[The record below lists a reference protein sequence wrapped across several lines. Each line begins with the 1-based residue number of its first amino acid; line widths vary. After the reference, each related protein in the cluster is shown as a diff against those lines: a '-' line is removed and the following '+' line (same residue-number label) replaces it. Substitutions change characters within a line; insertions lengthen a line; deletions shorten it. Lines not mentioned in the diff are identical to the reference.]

1 MEIVNVKLTDIRPY
15 ENNPRINDGAV
26 ESLAAIIKELGFRN
40 PAVLN
45 KDMVIIEGHT
55 RFEACKLLGWETMPC
70 IIASDL
76 TKEQEDALRIA
87 DNKVAEIAE
96 WDEAK
101 LAVEMKALQEAGF
114 DLSLLAFGD
123 DELDKLLGGEIDTHG
138 ETEPDAVPEAPET
151 AVSKPG
157 EVYKLG
163 KHLLSC
169 GDSTNAKD
177 VKLIAK
183 DDEIDLWM
191 TDQPYNV
198 AYEGSNGLTIRNDS
212 MEDSKFR
219 ECLRAA
225 FDHAA
230 KALKPGG
237 AFYIF
242 HADSEG
248 YNFRGACFEVGL
260 KVRECLIWK
269 KNALVLGRQD
279 FQWIH
284 EPCLYGWK
292 EGAPHNW
299 YSDRAQTTVMEF
311 NKPKHNDVH
320 PTMKPVEMLVYLLGC
335 SSKRGDIVLDTFGG
349 SGSTLI
355 ACEQSGRVCRTMELD
370 PKYVDVIR
378 RRWAEFVHGEGCDW
392 EKLTPPVKQGESV
405 QTEQMSH
412 V

>member
-55 RFEACKLLGWETMPC
+55 RYEACKKLGWETMPC
-70 IIASDL
+70 IIADDL

-101 LAVEMKALQEAGF
+101 LAVEMKALQAAGF
-114 DLSLLAFGD
+114 DLALLAFGD

-138 ETEPDAVPEAPET
+138 ETEPDAVPETPET

-163 KHLLSC
+163 KHLLAC
-169 GDSTNAKD
+169 GDSTNGDD
-177 VKLIAK
+177 VKLIVG
-183 DDEIDLWM
+183 DDEIDLWL
-191 TDQPYNV
+191 TDPPYNV
-198 AYEGSNGLTIRNDS
+198 SYQGSNGLTIKNDS
-212 MEDSKFR
+212 MEDTKFR
-219 ECLRAA
+219 EFLRSA
-225 FDHAA
+225 FDHAG

-237 AFYIF
+237 SFYIF

-248 YNFRGACFEVGL
+248 YNFRGACFDIGL

-299 YSDRAQTTVMEF
+299 YSDRSQTTVMEF

-320 PTMKPVEMLVYLLGC
+320 PTMKPVEMLAYLLGC
-335 SSKRGDIVLDTFGG
+335 STKRGDIVLDTFGG

-355 ACEQSGRVCRTMELD
+355 ACEQTGRACRTMELD

-392 EKLTPPVKQGESV
+392 EKLTPPVAQGESV
-405 QTEQMSH
+405 QTAHVSH
-412 V
+412 E